1 MSEVLIQGRQLCAG
15 YGAAPVVRD
24 VDIEVRRGE
33 IVALLGPNGA
43 GKTTTVLTLCGELPP
58 MGGDIHF
65 MGNSGHLAL
74 YRRARAGLS
83 LITEERS
90 VFMQMT
96 THDNLLVGRGDVDY
110 ALDLF
115 PELVPRLKV
124 KAGNLSGGEQQM
136 LTLARALS
144 RRPSV
149 LLADELSLGLA
160 PIIVQRLLRTL
171 RAAADDGLG
180 VLLVEQHV
188 RQALRISDRV
198 YVMRRGRIEQSG
210 TTADLGDRM
219 ELIEA
224 AYLAEAG
231 SEPQVTR

>member
-1 MSEVLIQGRQLCAG
+1 MSDALIEGRNLTAG
-15 YGAAPVVRD
+15 YNALPVVRD
-24 VDIEVRRGE
+24 LDIEIRQGE

-43 GKTTTVLTLCGELPP
+43 GKTTTVLTLCGELQPL
-58 MGGDIHF
+58 GGEIHF
-65 MGNSGHLAL
+65 MGKPGHIAL

-96 THDNLLVGRGDVDY
+96 TEDNLLVGRGDLDY
-110 ALDLF
+110 ALKMF
-115 PELVPRLKV
+115 PELTRRLKI
-124 KAGNLSGGEQQM
+124 KAGDLSGGEQQM

-144 RRPSV
+144 RRPKV

-171 RAAADDGLG
+171 REAADDGLG

-210 TTADLGDRM
+210 STAELTSQM
-219 ELIEA
+219 SLIEA
-224 AYLAEAG
+224 AYLTNG
-231 SEPQVTR
+231 STG